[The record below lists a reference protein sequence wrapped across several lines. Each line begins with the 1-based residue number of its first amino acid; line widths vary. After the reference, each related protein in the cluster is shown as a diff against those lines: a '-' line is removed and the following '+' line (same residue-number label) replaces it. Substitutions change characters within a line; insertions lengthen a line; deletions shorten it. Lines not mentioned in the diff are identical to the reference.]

1 MGTTVGSST
10 KTLHLHCVGTIIFSL
25 SFDSIF
31 LLTIFYFLL
40 ALLLFMARLLCYE
53 QIIWLF
59 VRSFCHLICYGYVY
73 LLAARFIYVIKFR
86 FFSSFSFYSFWSTK
100 EGIKQTKWIIFV
112 LYRIY
117 VFSGLNCMMNYE
129 IRYLF
134 NSK

>member
-40 ALLLFMARLLCYE
+40 ALLLSMARLLCYE

-86 FFSSFSFYSFWSTK
+86 FFFLFLFLFILIN
-100 EGIKQTKWIIFV
+100 EGRHKANEMNNFCFVSYLCIFRTQ
-112 LYRIY
+112 LYDELWDSLPI
-117 VFSGLNCMMNYE
+117 
-129 IRYLF
+129 
-134 NSK
+134 